1 MYFFTACFYHV
12 QKIRNHKKNLKK
24 MQTILEQALS
34 PIPYMDIPNIS
45 NLIMQYTSSTQIS
58 QLYKESCEVHDVFD
72 ETYGYQEELLNWIAT
87 PLSDK
92 KSVNN
97 EVMVHFMWSVAG
109 YAGHLVNLE
118 YTQEV
123 LKAIGSTL
131 KFELMAHCGVVYRSL
146 KAINYAGSV
155 YSAYNIS
162 REFDLEDA
170 YILADQALRMQWI
183 FILLRDDVAFEYL
196 CDHPANYL
204 EREELEVEILGQSE
218 WHQQRE

>member
-1 MYFFTACFYHV
+1 
-12 QKIRNHKKNLKK
+12 
-24 MQTILEQALS
+24 MQTLLEQALS

-45 NLIMQYTSSTQIS
+45 SLIMQYTSSTQIS

-123 LKAIGSTL
+123 LKAIGITL

-146 KAINYAGSV
+146 KAINYAASV
-155 YSAYNIS
+155 YSAFNIS

-196 CDHPANYL
+196 CNHPANYL
-204 EREELEVEILGQSE
+204 EREELQVEILGQSE
-218 WHQQRE
+218 WHHQRDSYMCEMYAGEPDL